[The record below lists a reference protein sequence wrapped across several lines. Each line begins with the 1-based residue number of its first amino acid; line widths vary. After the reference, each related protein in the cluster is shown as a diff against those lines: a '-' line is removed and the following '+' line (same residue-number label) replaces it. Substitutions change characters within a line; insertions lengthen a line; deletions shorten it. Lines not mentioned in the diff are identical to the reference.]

1 MNKKKRIALQEEMS
15 YHIQCWQQGKQSQKE
30 YCHENNLAYHTFIY
44 WLTKLRRKQSP
55 IEQAFIP
62 VQMDQPVKSS
72 ATELEIVFPNGVRLR
87 VSSGNIQFI
96 GQLIRLV

>member
-62 VQMDQPVKSS
+62 VQMDPPIDSS
-72 ATELEIVFPNGVRLR
+72 ATELVIAFPNGVSLR
-87 VSSGNIQFI
+87 VCSGNMQFI